1 MSDAC
6 CLYYTAH
13 RHPPE
18 IEAACRAQLDRAR
31 GDIPLVAV
39 GLEPFSYGDVT
50 VVLGGLEPGPLTLH
64 KQILAGLRL
73 IGAEWVYFCENDVL
87 YHPSHFEIDPARV
100 DVLNYNTNIWRV
112 RYDDGHAVWTDGL
125 QQTSG
130 LRGKVWLLVKHYTRR
145 VREIERDGFDRHYEP
160 GHKTGLPDRY
170 IFNWQSEYPN
180 LDIRHN
186 RNLTR
191 SKWHPSEFRNQRYAQ
206 GWREADEVDGWGP
219 TKPIVDAIREG
230 RYGAE

>member
-1 MSDAC
+1 MTAC

-39 GLEPFSYGDVT
+39 GLQPFDYGDVT
-50 VVLGGLEPGPLTLH
+50 IVLGGLEPGPLTLH

-73 IGAEWVYFCENDVL
+73 IGAEWVYFCENDIL
-87 YHPSHFEIDPARV
+87 YHPSHFEYAPGPD
-100 DVLNYNTNIWRV
+100 DVFGYNTHIWRV
-112 RYDDGHAVWTDGL
+112 RYDDGHAVWTDNL
-125 QQTSG
+125 EQTSG
-130 LRGKVWLLVKHYTRR
+130 LCGHRWRLFGHYTRR
-145 VREIERDGFDRHYEP
+145 VDAIERDGFDRHYEP
-160 GHKTGLPDRY
+160 GPKTGLGKPA
-170 IFNWQSEYPN
+170 NWQSRYPN
-180 LDIRHN
+180 LDIRHD
-186 RNLTR
+186 RTMTR
-191 SKWHPSEFRNQRYAQ
+191 SKWSPSEFRNQRYAQ